1 MEESF
6 SKEELGKALVAR
18 AMQEIESWANKEL
31 RIITYRSQQ
40 PICVSISKNTWLV
53 GHYRIVKN
61 KRKQFA
67 VYSADTLVN
76 KFVNKQAAFLF
87 ASMDKMHKFELSNRI
102 LNSDRTYSRIQEELK
117 ILAAKQEHYVRT
129 KNYFKLSLIEAKL
142 SHCSLNLQSAAKDLE
157 KNLNRAKYVKVW
169 D

>member
-6 SKEELGKALVAR
+6 SKEELGKALVAQ
-18 AMQEIESWANKEL
+18 AMQEIESWASKEL
-31 RIITYRSQQ
+31 KVLTYSAHN
-40 PICVSISKNTWLV
+40 PICISIGKNTWLV

-61 KRKQFA
+61 KRKQFV
-67 VYSADTLVN
+67 VYSADNLVN

-87 ASMDKMHKFELSNRI
+87 ASMDKMHKFELSNKI
-102 LNSDRTYSRIQEELK
+102 LNSDRTYSRMQEELK
-117 ILAAKQEHYVRT
+117 ILLAKQVHYIKT
-129 KNYFKLSLIEAKL
+129 KNYFKLSLIEARL
-142 SHCSLNLQSAAKDLE
+142 SNCSLNLQSAAKDLE